1 MKRKKLKRLSSVLA
15 FSILLPSFVSYAQAE
30 EIKRFEGTQ
39 GEGMFQIENID
50 SDENFE
56 IESFGVEEN
65 SVINLLENVSV
76 TNEEVV
82 ELIVSVKNVTNI
94 DDETFQYDD
103 SGMLNVGKVG
113 SVYEVTYMISSSTDP
128 SETYD
133 VTKRIISIPANGE
146 ETVPGIDEES
156 VVETFEEEVLP
167 ISESQ
172 QLNNEK
178 IKYLSDEKE
187 VSVRVGYGRFGK
199 DQNT

>member
-1 MKRKKLKRLSSVLA
+1 
-15 FSILLPSFVSYAQAE
+15 
-30 EIKRFEGTQ
+30 
-39 GEGMFQIENID
+39 MFQIENID

-76 TNEEVV
+76 TNEEGV
-82 ELIVSVKNVTNI
+82 ELTVSVKSVTNI
-94 DDETFQYDD
+94 DDETFQYDN
-103 SGMLNVGKVG
+103 SGMLNVGEVG

-133 VTKRIISIPANGE
+133 VTKRIISIPTNGE

-156 VVETFEEEVLP
+156 VVETFEEKVLP

-178 IKYLSDEKE
+178 IKYL
-187 VSVRVGYGRFGK
+187 
-199 DQNT
+199 